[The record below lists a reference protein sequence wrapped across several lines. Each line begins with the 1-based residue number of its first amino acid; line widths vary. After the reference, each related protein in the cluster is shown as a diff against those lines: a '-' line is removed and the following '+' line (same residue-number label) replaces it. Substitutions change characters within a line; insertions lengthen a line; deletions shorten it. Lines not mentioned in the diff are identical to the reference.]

1 METTVNVGAA
11 VFDAPASLSVK
22 DLLEAGV
29 HFGHRTNRWNP
40 KMKKFIFGARN
51 GIYIIDLEKTRE
63 AIEEAREFLCEVIAS
78 GRRVLFVGTKKQ
90 AQETVRYVAENLAQP
105 YVVNRWLGGMLTNNQ
120 TIRKSV
126 AKMRRYEEMA
136 KDGRLDQLPKK
147 EASHIRREMAKLDRD
162 LRGVADMEGMPG
174 AIVVFDTCRD
184 AIAVKEAE
192 KMNIPIVALCD
203 TNADPEPIAYPIP
216 ANDDAIRSIR
226 LIAFYLGRHMREA
239 LDQYAQQAAE
249 IARQRTLME
258 AEEQA
263 RQKAAEE
270 ERRQRERNQRKARQE
285 ALARIK
291 AGATEKGSSGSPS
304 DTLADV
310 SRDDEASDNANADSG

>member
-1 METTVNVGAA
+1 MDTAPTAAPDTASAPEIPAVLTVQH
-11 VFDAPASLSVK
+11 
-22 DLLEAGV
+22 LLEAGV

-51 GIYIIDLEKTRE
+51 GIYIIDLEKTLARL
-63 AIEEAREFLCEVIAS
+63 EEARQFLCEVVAS

-90 AQETVRYVAENLAQP
+90 AQETVRATAESLSQP

-126 AKMRRYEEMA
+126 AKMRKFQQMEADKSLEKM
-136 KDGRLDQLPKK
+136 PKK
-147 EASHIRREMAKLDRD
+147 EIAGIRRELAKLERD

-174 AIVVFDTCRD
+174 AVVVFDICRD
-184 AIAVKEAE
+184 AIAVSEAV

-203 TNADPEPIAYPIP
+203 TNTDPTPIAYPIP

-226 LIAFYLGRHMREA
+226 LICQYLARGLRDA
-239 LDQYAQQAAE
+239 VDQYTKQATEQARMRA
-249 IARQRTLME
+249 IAE
-258 AEEQA
+258 AEEKA

-270 ERRQRERNQRKARQE
+270 ERRAREREQRKARQE
-285 ALARIK
+285 ALAK
-291 AGATEKGSSGSPS
+291 AKAAKAADTKDATGA
-304 DTLADV
+304 A
-310 SRDDEASDNANADSG
+310 ASDSAPATTPSA